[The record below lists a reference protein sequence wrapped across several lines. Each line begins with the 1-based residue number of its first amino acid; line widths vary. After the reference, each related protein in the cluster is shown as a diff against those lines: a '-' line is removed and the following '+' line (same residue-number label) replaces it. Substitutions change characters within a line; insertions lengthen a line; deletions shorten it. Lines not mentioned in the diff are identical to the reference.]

1 VKRDEP
7 QEGPRMRLALLL
19 LAITACTS
27 SPSDIAT
34 GEVGPWVAGPALPTP
49 RANHCSAAIG
59 DWVLVIGGNYMA
71 NGAFVKTDEIHAAQ
85 LSPEG
90 TLGPWQLAGRTPS
103 PVTECNATSD
113 GRTLYVID
121 GIYDRESDGRQVWS
135 ATLDGQGML
144 GPLASLGSLPDIA
157 ISTEAAVRDGRLVV
171 MKTKVPANDDGQTV
185 ALATQLPAL
194 SWMTNDLQIG
204 FRAQAEYGFSDRFI
218 YTVGGYHDT
227 ALGALADVGFSPLS
241 GGPTVS
247 TTPLPQPVGFG
258 EAVVVDD
265 WLFVVGGRAQVFGA
279 PGTTLVFAA
288 PLASDG
294 SVGAWTTPVAL
305 PMERTN
311 HDLVL
316 VDDYLVLTGGAATG
330 PGDANV
336 LVSRVRFPR

>member
-1 VKRDEP
+1 
-7 QEGPRMRLALLL
+7 MRLALLL
-19 LAITACTS
+19 VVLAACTS
-27 SPSDIAT
+27 SSPDIAT
-34 GEVGPWVAGPALPTP
+34 GELDTWQVVAPLPTP

-85 LSPEG
+85 LSPDG
-90 TLGPWQLAGRTPS
+90 TLGSWHLAGRTPS
-103 PVTECNATSD
+103 AVTECNATSD

-121 GIYDRESDGRQVWS
+121 GIYDRESDGRQVWT
-135 ATLDGQGML
+135 ATLDEQGLL
-144 GPLASLGSLPDIA
+144 GTLTSLGNLPDIA

-171 MKTKVPANDDGQTV
+171 MKTKVPANDEGQTV
-185 ALATQLPAL
+185 ALTTQLPEL
-194 SWMTNDLQIG
+194 SWTTNDLQIG

-227 ALGALADVGFSPLS
+227 AVGALAEVGFSPLS

-258 EAVVVDD
+258 EAVVVDN

-288 PLASDG
+288 PIASDG
-294 SVGAWTTPVAL
+294 SVGAWTTPIAL
-305 PMERTN
+305 PMARTN

-316 VDDYLVLTGGAATG
+316 VDDHLVLTGGAAMG